1 MGVSPHFV
9 KNIKLS
15 QFSKTKGKSEGKNY
29 HPIALLSVDSKV
41 LEKVVFIHILK
52 YFNSNKLINPN
63 HHGFRENHSTSTAI
77 IQMYDM
83 WVKAADKGKL
93 SGALISINVCGDQV
107 NETDADKY
115 FVLS

>member
-1 MGVSPHFV
+1 MGVSPHFG

-93 SGALISINVCGDQV
+93 SGALISTSKITKGIRLFAFFN
-107 NETDADKY
+107 
-115 FVLS
+115 